1 MDTKDLKLEEGD
13 QVYLLQTKQDVDEL
27 LGPEEDFYA
36 KKRENVNDPDLN
48 KLLEEYKDVF
58 REELPREP
66 PTKRNVEHEIIL
78 EEGTKPI
85 QAHQY
90 QLSPNHLQTIQETV
104 AELLQLG
111 HIKSSKSPW

>member
-1 MDTKDLKLEEGD
+1 MDTKEFKPEEGD
-13 QVYLLQTKQDVDEL
+13 QVYLLQTKQDMDEL
-27 LGPEEDFYA
+27 LGPEDDFYA
-36 KKRENVNDPDLN
+36 KKQEEVNDPDLD

-58 REELPREP
+58 REQLPQEK
-66 PTKRNVEHEIIL
+66 PTKRDVDHKIIL
-78 EEGTKPI
+78 EDGTRPI

-104 AELLQLG
+104 AELLRLG